1 MCFTLREG
9 SVVILKVLSVVI
21 PIYNEIDIEPNIVRV
36 INVLRSAGINYEIIL
51 VDDGSKN
58 SAWNEISDIV
68 DKHEN
73 VRGIAF
79 SRNFGKESALC
90 AGLDMAEGDCAICLD
105 SDMQFPPEV
114 IPDMF
119 RLWEQGWEVVEGVKK
134 QRQKEGLMY
143 KACAGTFYALLKK
156 FAGIDLK
163 NASDFR
169 LLDRAAIDAWK
180 AMPERQTFFRGMSSW
195 VGFKRIKYEFDVAD
209 REVGESKWSIK
220 ALVNFAIDAVTS
232 FTAAPL
238 YAVMVFGG
246 IFFLFTVVM
255 AIQTLYMKLRGY
267 ALGGFTTV
275 IILQL
280 LTSAVC
286 LSGLGIVGVYIKK
299 IYEEVKGRPRYIIRR
314 IIGKET
320 KDNGADS
327 EDIK

>member
-1 MCFTLREG
+1 M
-9 SVVILKVLSVVI
+9 KVLSVVI
-21 PIYNEIDIEPNIVRV
+21 PIYNETGIEPNIARV
-36 INVLRSAGINYEIIL
+36 INVLKSADINYEIIL

-68 DKHEN
+68 DKYEN

-90 AGLDMAEGDCAICLD
+90 AGLDMAEGDCAVCLD

-143 KACAGTFYALLKK
+143 KLCAGTFYTLLKK
-156 FAGIDLK
+156 LAGIDLR

-169 LLDRAAIDAWK
+169 LLDRVAIDAWK

-209 REVGESKWSIK
+209 REIGESKWSLK
-220 ALVNFAIDAVTS
+220 ALINFAIDAVTS
-232 FTAAPL
+232 YTAAPL
-238 YAVMVFGG
+238 YAVIMFGSL
-246 IFFLFTVVM
+246 FFLFTVIM
-255 AIQTLYMKLRGY
+255 AIQTLYMKIRGY

-286 LSGLGIVGVYIKK
+286 LFGLGVVGVYIKK
-299 IYEEVKGRPRYIIRR
+299 IYEEVKNRPRYIIRR
-314 IIGKET
+314 VIGKEENN
-320 KDNGADS
+320 NGEQS
-327 EDIK
+327 EDNK

>member
-1 MCFTLREG
+1 M
-9 SVVILKVLSVVI
+9 VVLKTLSVVI
-21 PIYNEIDIEPNIVRV
+21 PIYNETGIEPNIVRV
-36 INVLRSAGINYEIIL
+36 INVLKSAGIDYEIIL
-51 VDDGSKN
+51 VDDGSSN
-58 SAWNEISDIV
+58 GAWNEISDIA

-73 VRGIAF
+73 VRAIAF

-90 AGLDMAEGDCAICLD
+90 AGLDMAEGGCAICLD

-119 RLWEQGWEVVEGVKK
+119 RLWEQGWEVVEGVKR
-134 QRQKEGLMY
+134 QRQREGFMY
-143 KACAGTFYALLKK
+143 KACAGMFYALLKK

-180 AMPERQTFFRGMSSW
+180 EMPERQTFFRGMSSW

-209 REVGESKWSIK
+209 REVGRSKWSLK
-220 ALVNFAIDAVTS
+220 SLAGFAIDAVTS

-238 YAVMVFGG
+238 YAAMVFGG
-246 IFFLFTVVM
+246 VFFLFTVVM
-255 AIQTLYMKLRGY
+255 AIQTLYMKIRGY

-286 LSGLGIVGVYIKK
+286 LSGLGIMGVYIKK

-320 KDNGADS
+320 KDNGAKS
-327 EDIK
+327 EDTE